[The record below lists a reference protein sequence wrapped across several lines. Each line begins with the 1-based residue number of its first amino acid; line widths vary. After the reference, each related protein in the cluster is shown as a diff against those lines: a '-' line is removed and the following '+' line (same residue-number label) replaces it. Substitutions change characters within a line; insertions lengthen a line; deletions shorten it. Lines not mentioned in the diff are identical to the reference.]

1 MSVILQYVITSC
13 FSWCLL
19 DSLYIYFNHTN
30 SSHPIRKKV
39 YYLVFGWGEF
49 FCPASKQRKD
59 PGNEVESFLFLMIT
73 LLMIWYNSFNVIVNG
88 VAEVG
93 RPADQ

>member
-1 MSVILQYVITSC
+1 MSLHLVSPGAYWTVYISTLIILTAHIQSGRRFTILY
-13 FSWCLL
+13 L
-19 DSLYIYFNHTN
+19 DGVS
-30 SSHPIRKKV
+30 
-39 YYLVFGWGEF
+39 F

-88 VAEVG
+88 VAGVG
-93 RPADQ
+93 RQADQ